1 MKKYFKG
8 FLMAISMFT
17 IIPLPKYEWDDEG
30 GKNIMKF
37 YPVIGL
43 IVGVIWYG
51 VFRILNLLGASIMVT
66 TAVTLITPF
75 ILTGMLHLDGYMDV
89 CDALLSRRDKQE
101 KLRILKDPHTG
112 AFAVISV
119 IMLFILNFSTLH
131 TVISNN
137 IANANTTGFKSETLI
152 SKTFDDVLIK
162 NNDKYVNGKGTT
174 QELGTLNLGVK
185 IDEVT
190 TNYEQGVIV
199 ETENETDFALNG
211 KGFFTVRDEQGNVFY
226 TRDGGFN
233 INGDGY
239 LVTSSG
245 AQVLNSNNQPM
256 YVGGSSI
263 SVDSNNNV
271 VLSSGAVH
279 KFNIVDFDDYSSL
292 NKVGQN
298 LYSGEGAIATNNYR
312 VQNMQKESS
321 NVDII
326 ESTAALMSNLRAFE
340 ANQKVVQAM
349 DSTLSKIA
357 NEIGTVR

>member
-137 IANANTTGFKSETLI
+137 FNGSSVGLILIPIISRSLMGYLLLSKESMKASSLGAFFKQGTGKADKVVLLSGLIIASLI
-152 SKTFDDVLIK
+152 SVFIFGIYGLIMI
-162 NNDKYVNGKGTT
+162 
-174 QELGTLNLGVK
+174 LGMIL
-185 IDEVT
+185 
-190 TNYEQGVIV
+190 
-199 ETENETDFALNG
+199 
-211 KGFFTVRDEQGNVFY
+211 
-226 TRDGGFN
+226 
-233 INGDGY
+233 
-239 LVTSSG
+239 
-245 AQVLNSNNQPM
+245 
-256 YVGGSSI
+256 I
-263 SVDSNNNV
+263 SVFLVNNAAKEFDGMSGDSAGYGLV
-271 VLSSGAVH
+271 IAEAIGVLVLS
-279 KFNIVDFDDYSSL
+279 FI
-292 NKVGQN
+292 
-298 LYSGEGAIATNNYR
+298 
-312 VQNMQKESS
+312 
-321 NVDII
+321 
-326 ESTAALMSNLRAFE
+326 
-340 ANQKVVQAM
+340 
-349 DSTLSKIA
+349 
-357 NEIGTVR
+357 